1 MGVAALVDLGVV
13 ARKEGNWGGE
23 RYGGGGA
30 QRGAAGQESEE
41 KRAGGVV
48 ERRNGG
54 AVEEQRQCWPLAS
67 GGGWWC
73 FVDKVLVWIDMGCEP
88 TGSHTGLGQAPFLLF
103 FFFSFSFFLFS
114 SLVTPSV
121 YIIYVL
127 VSPC

>member
-1 MGVAALVDLGVV
+1 M
-13 ARKEGNWGGE
+13 
-23 RYGGGGA
+23 GGGGA

-88 TGSHTGLGQAPFLLF
+88 TGHILGWAKHHFSSFFSFPFLF
-103 FFFSFSFFLFS
+103 FFFL
-114 SLVTPSV
+114 PS
-121 YIIYVL
+121 
-127 VSPC
+127 